1 MLSEHRLRW
10 VENIFPSD
18 LIAFFSLFLQYAT
31 NIPSTQ
37 KWKKPHLLL
46 SSKCFTQE
54 VFFQV
59 NIKYVFEFSYFFIVV
74 HDPLPFKSILKCVSA
89 KILRRD
95 FERQTFLHICAPRKL
110 LRNPKMLQKK
120 KQTNKNKKISVYAII
135 WIPFWSKAL
144 AKRSRK

>member
-37 KWKKPHLLL
+37 KWKKPRLLL

-59 NIKYVFEFSYFFIVV
+59 NIKYY
-74 HDPLPFKSILKCVSA
+74 LNL
-89 KILRRD
+89 
-95 FERQTFLHICAPRKL
+95 
-110 LRNPKMLQKK
+110 
-120 KQTNKNKKISVYAII
+120 AI
-135 WIPFWSKAL
+135 FHRGS
-144 AKRSRK
+144 